1 MKANS
6 IVFFSHL
13 LLERY
18 YNWKVFYLT
27 IVSLSKPC
35 CHSSSAVYDF
45 TCSSRCLF
53 YLFQTTKMKKKN
65 FVNKRPKLMVSF
77 CFQFFPNICTRTIIS
92 SWFCQRIPGG
102 QNDNESIN
110 KSFSHVWLKSRWNK
124 CLIWLVSPSVPKYI
138 VFCLA
143 SLAFFS

>member
-1 MKANS
+1 MPGTALLIQLIGCPLKLIICHNES
-6 IVFFSHL
+6 EFCRLFFTFAFRILS
-13 LLERY
+13 ERY

-110 KSFSHVWLKSRWNK
+110 KSFSHVWLKSR
-124 CLIWLVSPSVPKYI
+124 
-138 VFCLA
+138 
-143 SLAFFS
+143 